1 MNQASFEA
9 MHAAEVLL
17 LFPDPVGID
26 IPALQTCHFQAS
38 LEQKWMCWTSF
49 AQRTVHM
56 RFSCSQQSI
65 LSNGLWEFG
74 TARGHLCA
82 DVLQTAYVGFST
94 LTSRQKTKQAE
105 ETNISYK

>member
-1 MNQASFEA
+1 MNVLNVEQAL
-9 MHAAEVLL
+9 HN
-17 LFPDPVGID
+17 
-26 IPALQTCHFQAS
+26 
-38 LEQKWMCWTSF
+38 
-49 AQRTVHM
+49 AQSM

-94 LTSRQKTKQAE
+94 LTSRQKTKQTE
-105 ETNISYK
+105 ETNRNHAGKGL